1 MKITVYGTVQGVGFR
16 PTVYRVAKSLGLRGY
31 VLNAGSCVEIFVDRD
46 HEKFLREL
54 KKALPP
60 IARIEEIKLERA
72 EEKYSDFRILESR
85 WGQTQ
90 PSFPSIPVDT
100 AICDECGEEL
110 FDRKNR
116 RYMYPFTNC
125 TKCGERFSLL
135 RDLPYDRVRTSM
147 NEFPMCPKCK
157 SEYDDPKDRRFHH
170 QTISC
175 ATCGP
180 KYTLYDKK
188 GVEMDGCIETFAE
201 MIDDG
206 MVGIAKSWGG
216 MHIICTFDKIALAR
230 KIRRRRSKPFAIM
243 LRDIETVKKY
253 AEVGGQE
260 KLLLTSPQRPIV
272 LLDKRD
278 STLDALSPGLG
289 NIGIY
294 IPYSAFHYVLF
305 HHLRS
310 EGVIMTSTNMPS
322 EPMII
327 KNEDAVT
334 FGAECYVLHNREIV
348 NRVDDS
354 VARIYKNRKFLLRK
368 SRGFVPSMIKV
379 PYKEKILSVGAEENV
394 SVAVSKD
401 GVLYSSQYI
410 GDTKTYA
417 TQEFLASGTSFI
429 LRLLGIEN
437 KEIDRVA
444 IDLHP
449 RYATRRFGKN
459 FGNIVE
465 IQHHWAHATSLMADN
480 GVEDEI
486 VALTLDG
493 TGYGSD
499 GKLWGGEV
507 LRASYKKFGRVGSLE
522 SIPLLGG
529 DAAIN
534 DPKRVVFAIFEKLGL
549 ETGYFK
555 DREAEILRRL
565 MPRSPLTSS
574 FGRVLDALSCYLGI
588 CTERTYDGEPAMRLE
603 KYIARGTARFEFK
616 TEIKNSQ
623 VMTTPLFGQLY
634 GMKIKNE
641 KEKCDAAHS
650 FVKCLLEELTGMAV
664 NDAKKEG
671 IKFIGITGG
680 VSYNTPIVS
689 MVEKFVRAEGLRL
702 LVHNEIPNGDGGIAV
717 GQNVI
722 AGRVY
727 STAE

>member
-1 MKITVYGTVQGVGFR
+1 MKITIYGTVQGVGFR

-31 VLNAGSCVEIFVDRD
+31 VLNAGSSVEIFVDRN
-46 HEKFLREL
+46 HEEFLGRL

-60 IARIEEIKLERA
+60 IAKIEKIELERK
-72 EEKYSDFRILESR
+72 EGGYDDFRIVESR
-85 WGQTQ
+85 GSA
-90 PSFPSIPVDT
+90 SFPSIPVDT
-100 AICDECGEEL
+100 AICDECREEL

-147 NEFPMCPKCK
+147 NEFPMCPKCR
-157 SEYDDPKDRRFHH
+157 SEYNNPKDRRFHH

-180 KYTLYDKK
+180 RYTLYDGE
-188 GVEMDGCIETFAE
+188 GVKMDGGIETFAG
-201 MIDDG
+201 MIDG
-206 MVGIAKSWGG
+206 GAAGIAKSWGG
-216 MHIICTFDKIALAR
+216 MHIVCTFDKIELAR

-243 LRDIETVKKY
+243 LRDLKTVKKY
-253 AEVGGQE
+253 AELGEQE

-294 IPYSAFHYVLF
+294 VPYSAFHHVLF

-310 EGVIMTSTNMPS
+310 DGIIMTSTNMPG

-327 KNEDAVT
+327 KNEDAFA
-334 FGAECYVLHNREIV
+334 FGAECYLLHNREII

-368 SRGFVPSMIKV
+368 SRGFVPSMLRV
-379 PYKEKILSVGAEENV
+379 PYEEKILSVGAEENV

-417 TQEFLASGTSFI
+417 TQEFLASGTSFM
-429 LRLLGIEN
+429 LRLLGIEE
-437 KEIDRVA
+437 KEIDTAV

-449 RYATRRFGKN
+449 RYATRRFGKKFAN
-459 FGNIVE
+459 VME
-465 IQHHWAHATSLMADN
+465 IQHHWAHAASLMADN

-499 GKLWGGEV
+499 GKMWGGEV
-507 LRASYKKFGRVGSLE
+507 LRASHEKFERVGALE
-522 SIPLLGG
+522 NVPLPGG
-529 DAAIN
+529 DAAVN
-534 DPKRVVFAIFEKLGL
+534 DPKRIVFAIFEKLGI
-549 ETGYFK
+549 ETDYFE
-555 DREAEILRRL
+555 DREAEILRKL

-574 FGRVLDALSCYLGI
+574 FGRVLDALSCYLGV

-603 KYIARGTARFEFK
+603 KYIARGSARYEFE
-616 TEIKNSQ
+616 TEIKNSR
-623 VMTTPLFGQLY
+623 VMTAPLFERLH

-641 KEKCDAAHS
+641 KEKCDVARS
-650 FVKCLLEELTGMAV
+650 FVKCLLEGLTGMAIA
-664 NDAKKEG
+664 DAKKHN
-671 IKFIGITGG
+671 IRFIGITGG
-680 VSYNTPIVS
+680 VSYNTPIVG
-689 MVEKFVRAEGLRL
+689 MVEKFVRVEGLRL
-702 LVHNEIPNGDGGIAV
+702 LVHNGIPNGDGGIAV

-722 AGRVY
+722 AGRRY
-727 STAE
+727 SPRE